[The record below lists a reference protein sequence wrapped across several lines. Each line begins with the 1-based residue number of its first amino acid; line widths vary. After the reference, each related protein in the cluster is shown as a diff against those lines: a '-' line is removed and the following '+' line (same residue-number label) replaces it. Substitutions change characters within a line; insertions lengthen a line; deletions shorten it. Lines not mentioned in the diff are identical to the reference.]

1 MVNNIEVQN
10 IGSLIKDF
18 EKSAEKLTRK
28 ELSKALRPGANAI
41 RKAVR
46 QRAPKRSGLLQ
57 ESIQIKKGRGAASD
71 PRATLMVRIA
81 NGGGREIPP
90 SVYAYFIHT
99 GVVNWGKTKRKHRA
113 VTAEDVKTH
122 GYKIQPRPFVYDAFE
137 ETVDKAAAKILDNI
151 SKHF

>member
-1 MVNNIEVQN
+1 MVSNIEVQN

-28 ELSKALRPGANAI
+28 ELSKALRPGANDI
-41 RKAVR
+41 RKAVK

-57 ESIQIKKGRGAASD
+57 KSILIKKGRGAATD

-81 NGGGREIPP
+81 SKGARDIPP

-99 GVVNWGKTKRKHRA
+99 GVVNWGSTKRKHRA
-113 VTAEDVKTH
+113 VTARDVRTH
-122 GYKIQPRPFVYDAFE
+122 GYKIPPKPFVYDAFS